1 LRRAGAIT
9 EGDPVRITKIISGIV
24 VILSLI
30 VFLFLPSSLLPL
42 FGRGDFVAH
51 WSASYML
58 ARGEDYID
66 PGQIAKVENAFTTWQ
81 GDYAILARNPPWEF
95 VLLMPYAFVP
105 FDRAAWWWVLSNI
118 SLGFAGAVLLWR
130 LDTPR
135 HSVQQQSWIAVLILF
150 IFSPTSTLLI
160 LGNVDFLVLIGLV
173 GFLYLM
179 EKQHDGLAGAVLVLA
194 TIKPQVVY
202 VTLPILL
209 LDLIW
214 HRRWRVLTGFSIVL
228 GGLTAIALVLR
239 PTIISE
245 FLSATINGNLLG
257 WQVPTLGGVLELL
270 WGWSASK
277 LMACIVLPLAI
288 LFWWRN
294 RMNVD
299 TRRIVDVTLLVSL
312 ITTPFCWS
320 YDFTI
325 LIIPLLSIVAWL
337 VEGNRTKSQFW
348 ILTGVL
354 VAANFAMFLTR
365 IIVDNEVYFFWVP
378 IIIALI
384 YEYTLTVQNHRNFVY
399 E

>member
-1 LRRAGAIT
+1 
-9 EGDPVRITKIISGIV
+9 
-24 VILSLI
+24 
-30 VFLFLPSSLLPL
+30 
-42 FGRGDFVAH
+42 
-51 WSASYML
+51 ML
-58 ARGEDYID
+58 ARGEDYTN
-66 PGQIAKVENAFTTWQ
+66 PGQIAEVENAFTTWQ

-118 SLGFAGAVLLWR
+118 SLGFASAVLLWR

-214 HRRWRVLTGFSIVL
+214 HRRWRVLTGFAIAL

-239 PTIISE
+239 PTLISE
-245 FLSATINGNLLG
+245 FFSATINGNLLG

-277 LMACIVLPLAI
+277 LMACIVLPVAI

-337 VEGNRTKSQFW
+337 VEGNRTKSQIW

-378 IIIALI
+378 IITALI
-384 YEYTLTVQNHRNFVY
+384 YEYTVTVQNHRNVVY